1 MTDREIAQALADL
14 RTEIDQLDKGD
25 TVTAERLEELVN
37 RLEEQLVGAELG
49 QHQLHLVEDVKDAIT
64 EFEVEHPRLTGILND
79 IMVALSN
86 LGI

>member
-1 MTDREIAQALADL
+1 MTDKNIDQALTEL
-14 RTEIDQLDKGD
+14 RTHIDQLAASNAATRQKLQNLLSD
-25 TVTAERLEELVN
+25 LEAN
-37 RLEEQLVGAELG
+37 FHSLEGSEHHV
-49 QHQLHLVEDVKDAIT
+49 HLIRDLKETIS